1 MKIREI
7 SENISHT
14 SKRLRDIERKK
25 GVKPGTPEWF
35 KLWFSL
41 PYLIKESTLVETYK
55 MRLERGDDMDTL
67 HIVDTRSGKRTE
79 VRGKPGYETNGYD
92 PECPLHQ
99 LLDKIGKAANISE
112 LMNGEVVT
120 INPKHPQGDSAKAA
134 TTRAFNEETG
144 KEMLKVFRTMH
155 HDTAMNKDM
164 DNFILAHDWEL
175 RDFTPDMF
183 PGEEEFF
190 DYDDPFDRVIDIDYS
205 HRVDMSAPII
215 VGPQFSDGKYSV
227 IDGNHRAAAA
237 QRMGKTIKGYFP
249 VKKINEAEGLGLTI
263 FDIDETLVRT
273 TAQIKVVKDGKVI
286 RSLTNQ
292 EFNNYKLQP
301 DEEFDFG
308 EFRNAEKFRKESEP
322 IGPMIAKL
330 KSILR
335 NAGDS
340 KIIMLTAR
348 ADFDD
353 KETFLDTFRDMGI
366 DMSRVH
372 VHRAG
377 NLGGSPAQNKAVW
390 IRKYLDTGKYAR
402 VRLYD
407 DAMSNIRMF
416 NEIAK
421 EYPDIKFYPY
431 LVTHDG
437 SVKTVREYTTE
448 VLNTQATN
456 AKWTMSSED
465 MSRLEFTASNGI
477 EYQIDFLAPF
487 IGPDEIHP
495 DDFIPDISR
504 EAEDS
509 AVFVEFSQKNA
520 TGAAKQ
526 GVAGTGAAAE
536 VFGIVT
542 NTILEFAK
550 KRKPSMIYFQAA
562 EVNRRKLYAAIANRL
577 VKSMSGYTV
586 KQMGDKFAVYSNAL
600 VNPATN
606 ENFAENKIKY
616 SASNFEYEW
625 EEALRYPE
633 FRKIGKAA
641 WIELAGKGR
650 AVTIRSA
657 KGINNTD
664 AADPNSFKMLDKTKQ
679 ARALDQLKSGTVEMP
694 IVAVY
699 SDGWKELIGGNTR
712 LTAMLAQNGEAT
724 VWVFKV
730 PDEVAELAENFADGK
745 KPGRK
750 GLAKRMGVDCSKSET
765 ELRKIAKRSSGEKQR
780 MAHWCANMKGGKKK

>member
-1 MKIREI
+1 
-7 SENISHT
+7 
-14 SKRLRDIERKK
+14 
-25 GVKPGTPEWF
+25 
-35 KLWFSL
+35 
-41 PYLIKESTLVETYK
+41 
-55 MRLERGDDMDTL
+55 
-67 HIVDTRSGKRTE
+67 
-79 VRGKPGYETNGYD
+79 
-92 PECPLHQ
+92 
-99 LLDKIGKAANISE
+99 
-112 LMNGEVVT
+112 
-120 INPKHPQGDSAKAA
+120 
-134 TTRAFNEETG
+134 
-144 KEMLKVFRTMH
+144 
-155 HDTAMNKDM
+155 
-164 DNFILAHDWEL
+164 
-175 RDFTPDMF
+175 
-183 PGEEEFF
+183 
-190 DYDDPFDRVIDIDYS
+190 
-205 HRVDMSAPII
+205 
-215 VGPQFSDGKYSV
+215 
-227 IDGNHRAAAA
+227 
-237 QRMGKTIKGYFP
+237 
-249 VKKINEAEGLGLTI
+249 
-263 FDIDETLVRT
+263 
-273 TAQIKVVKDGKVI
+273 
-286 RSLTNQ
+286 
-292 EFNNYKLQP
+292 
-301 DEEFDFG
+301 
-308 EFRNAEKFRKESEP
+308 
-322 IGPMIAKL
+322 
-330 KSILR
+330 
-335 NAGDS
+335 
-340 KIIMLTAR
+340 
-348 ADFDD
+348 
-353 KETFLDTFRDMGI
+353 
-366 DMSRVH
+366 MSRVH

-448 VLNTQATN
+448 VLNTQATD
-456 AKWTMSSED
+456 AKWTMSTED

-495 DDFIPDISR
+495 DDFVSDISR

-616 SASNFEYEW
+616 SAPNFEYEW
-625 EEALRYPE
+625 KEALRYPE
-633 FRKIGKAA
+633 FRKIGKDA
-641 WIELAGKGR
+641 WIELAGKGK

-664 AADPNSFKMLDKTKQ
+664 AADPDSFKLLDKNKQ
-679 ARALDQLKSGTVEMP
+679 SRALDQLKSGTVEMP
-694 IVAVY
+694 IIAIY
-699 SDGWKELIGGNTR
+699 SDGWKELVGGNTR
-712 LTAMLAQNGEAT
+712 LTAMLAQNGKAT
-724 VWVFKV
+724 VWAFKV
-730 PDEVAELAENFADGK
+730 PDEILDENFADGK
-745 KPGRK
+745 VKGKSRPGRV
-750 GLAKRMGVDCSKSET
+750 KRAGASCDGSVT
-765 ELRKIAKRSSGEKQR
+765 ELRKRAKNSSGEKQK
-780 MAHWCANMKGGKKK
+780 MYHWCANMKSGKKK